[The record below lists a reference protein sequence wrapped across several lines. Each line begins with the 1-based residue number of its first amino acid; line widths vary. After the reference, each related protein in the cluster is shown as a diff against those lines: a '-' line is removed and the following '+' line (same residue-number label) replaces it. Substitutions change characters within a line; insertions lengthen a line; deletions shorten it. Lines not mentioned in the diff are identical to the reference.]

1 MMQIASNRVA
11 DVAAWYQKMLL
22 DAYDVVEARIVVD
35 WVLEEFTGRTRVH
48 RFAHPEDRLS
58 ESEILKIHFAFKRI
72 ASGEPVQYVLHK
84 AWFYGRPFYVDPA
97 VLIPR
102 RETEELVEWCL
113 SVVQPGWRVLD
124 IGSGS
129 GCVGITLKLEQP
141 LIDATLLDVSK
152 AALSVSSRNGVQLGA
167 GISLVEADI
176 LNRDSW
182 SPHPG
187 YNLIVSN
194 PPYVRQ
200 SERKLMSGRVLNHEP
215 ALALFVSDADP
226 LIYYRA
232 IAAFAMESLLP
243 GGVLFFEIN
252 EELPDQTVG
261 LLTET
266 GFEEVEVRNDMQ
278 NKPRMVMGVRR

>member
-167 GISLVEADI
+167 GISLVESDI

-182 SPHPG
+182 SGHPG

-200 SERKLMSGRVLNHEP
+200 SERKLMNGRVLNHEP

>member
-1 MMQIASNRVA
+1 MMQIASNRVS